1 VTLPR
6 IGVFDSG
13 VGGLTVLRAMAEQL
27 PAHYVY
33 FGDTA
38 RLPYGTKSAETVARY
53 AIGATHF
60 LEAQNID
67 LLVIAC
73 NTATALAFPLI
84 EQAAHVPVVGVV
96 EPGAAM
102 AAEVSKSRAAIVI
115 ATEATVSSHAYRDAL
130 QRQGVAAYEKACPLF
145 VPLVEEGWIEHPVTE
160 QVARIYLGEALQQAP
175 EQADVLVLACTHYPL
190 IAPLLRRIAPA
201 HMQIVDS
208 AESTAR
214 VVKKMIMENPTLS
227 PTTGA
232 TGGAPAQVL
241 SSRARSEATSRGTSE
256 NPAAILSEAGSP
268 LPASQRSRRACP
280 EPAEG
285 TPITGAISATEHR
298 TFRFYVTDSTDKF
311 KRLATR
317 FLGRQVDNVEHVDL
331 GG

>member
-1 VTLPR
+1 MTLPR

-13 VGGLTVLRAMAEQL
+13 VGGLTVLKAMAEQL
-27 PAHYVY
+27 PAHYFY

-53 AIGATHF
+53 AIGATGF

-73 NTATALAFPLI
+73 NTATALAFPRI
-84 EQAAHVPVVGVV
+84 QQAAHVPVVGVV

-102 AAEVSKSRAAIVI
+102 AAELSKSRAAIVI

-130 QRQGVAAYEKACPLF
+130 QRHGVAAHEKACPLF

-160 QVARIYLGEALQQAP
+160 QVARIYLAEALAQAP

-190 IAPLLRRIAPA
+190 IAPLLRRIVPE

-214 VVKKMIMENPTLS
+214 VVKKIIEEDVICHPEGS
-227 PTTGA
+227 EDVICHPE
-232 TGGAPAQVL
+232 
-241 SSRARSEATSRGTSE
+241 RSEGASATK
-256 NPAAILSEAGSP
+256 
-268 LPASQRSRRACP
+268 RSRRTPMDAKVS
-280 EPAEG
+280 PA
-285 TPITGAISATEHR
+285 EHR

-317 FLGRQVDNVEHVDL
+317 FLGRQVDHVEHVDL

>member
-13 VGGLTVLRAMAEQL
+13 VGGLTVLKAMAERL
-27 PAHYVY
+27 PAHYLY

-60 LEAQNID
+60 LEKQHID
-67 LLVIAC
+67 LLVVAC
-73 NTATALAFPLI
+73 NTATALALPQI
-84 EQAAHVPVVGVV
+84 KAAAHVPVVGVV

-102 AAEVSKSRAAIVI
+102 AAEISRNRAAIVI

-130 QRQGVAAYEKACPLF
+130 QRHGLAALEKACPLF

-160 QVARIYLGEALQQAP
+160 QVARIYLGEATAQSP
-175 EQADVLVLACTHYPL
+175 DGADVLVLACTHYPL
-190 IAPLLRRIAPA
+190 IAPLLRRVVPES
-201 HMQIVDS
+201 MQIVDS

-214 VVKKMIMENPTLS
+214 VVKQMVDENLMCHPER
-227 PTTGA
+227 GED
-232 TGGAPAQVL
+232 
-241 SSRARSEATSRGTSE
+241 SSSSTCHPERSEPVGERCRRT
-256 NPAAILSEAGSP
+256 PIVAGS
-268 LPASQRSRRACP
+268 SQ
-280 EPAEG
+280 
-285 TPITGAISATEHR
+285 HR
-298 TFRFYVTDSTDKF
+298 TFRYYVTDSVDKF
-311 KRLATR
+311 KRLATL

-331 GG
+331 EEGIRD

>member
-1 VTLPR
+1 VTQPS

-13 VGGLTVLRAMAEQL
+13 VGGLTVLKAMAEQS
-27 PAHYVY
+27 PAHYTY

-53 AIGATHF
+53 AIAAARF
-60 LEAQNID
+60 LETQNID

-73 NTATALAFPLI
+73 NTATALALPAI
-84 EQAAHVPVVGVV
+84 KNAAHVPVVGVV

-102 AAEVSKSRAAIVI
+102 ASEVSKTRAAIVI

-130 QRQGVAAYEKACPLF
+130 QRHGIESLEKACPLF

-160 QVARIYLGEALQQAP
+160 QVARIYLGEASAQAP
-175 EQADVLVLACTHYPL
+175 DGADVLVLACTHYPL
-190 IAPLLRRIAPA
+190 LAPLLRRIVPESM
-201 HMQIVDS
+201 HIVDS

-214 VVKKMIMENPTLS
+214 VVKKMIEDGCELRAASKIAAAEVSSRASAASRETS
-227 PTTGA
+227 TT
-232 TGGAPAQVL
+232 VL
-241 SSRARSEATSRGTSE
+241 SS
-256 NPAAILSEAGSP
+256 PAA
-268 LPASQRSRRACP
+268 
-280 EPAEG
+280 
-285 TPITGAISATEHR
+285 HR

-311 KRLATR
+311 KRLAMR

-331 GG
+331 ESRGHN